1 MYGNEL
7 LIDNPSDQE
16 IELRVHKRESHADLV
31 AEILS
36 DGKPVTW
43 TTEADQLVFGERIW
57 PHSEKRF
64 QVVYRERARAEAVGR
79 SLRFELS
86 VAIRRILSEV
96 RDEYLSRSS
105 FLSTTAAS
113 LKNAVMRA
121 N

>member
-16 IELRVHKRESHADLV
+16 IDLRVHKGESHADLV
-31 AEILS
+31 AAILS

-43 TTEADQLVFGERIW
+43 RTEADQLVFSERIW

-64 QVVYRERARAEAVGR
+64 QVVYREPANAGKASR
-79 SLRFELS
+79 SLRFELA
-86 VAIRRILSEV
+86 VAVRRMLCEF
-96 RDEYLSRSS
+96 RDDYLSRSS

-113 LKNAVMRA
+113 LRSVLPKTN
-121 N
+121 

>member
-7 LIDNPSDQE
+7 LMHNPSDQE
-16 IELRVHKRESHADLV
+16 IDLRVHKREGHADLV
-31 AEILS
+31 AEILF

-43 TTEADQLVFGERIW
+43 TTEADQLVFSERIS
-57 PHSEKRF
+57 PLSETHLR
-64 QVVYRERARAEAVGR
+64 VVYRERAKAEAVGR